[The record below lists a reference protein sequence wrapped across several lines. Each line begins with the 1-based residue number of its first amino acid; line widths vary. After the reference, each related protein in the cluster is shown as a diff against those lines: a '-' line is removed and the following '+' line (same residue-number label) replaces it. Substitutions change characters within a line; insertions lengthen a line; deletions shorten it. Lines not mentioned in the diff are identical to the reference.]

1 MTTAAPTAAFT
12 AYPCARASE
21 TYAFTKACKIGRM
34 AGPIERIVDSAA
46 NAWDMLPVV
55 GDGLADMS
63 RMPSAI
69 IDQGPQRTVHRYR
82 LPRRAQAHSPVLL
95 VPPLA
100 APASCFDLRRGC
112 SVAEHL
118 IALGR
123 PTYLVDYG
131 PIGWSDRALGLEH
144 WVEDVIPNAIDAVSD
159 DADGAPVQLVGW
171 CLGGIMSML
180 AVAGH
185 AQLNVSSIALIASPF
200 DFTRLTMA
208 APIRQLAEI
217 TDGHIVTAL
226 YRAMGGAPA
235 PLVSLAF
242 QATALDKRL
251 TKPLT
256 VVRNL
261 HDRDLLAHI
270 EAVDD
275 YMANMLAYPGRTF
288 GQLYHRFFLVNELAE
303 GRLGISDD
311 RSIDLADVKIPVLTV
326 AGDNDVLAPKEAVHH
341 LAGLLPNSPDVRVE
355 TAPGGHLGVLT
366 GRSARRKTWR
376 HLDQFLTDY
385 DVSPPPKP
393 RRKAAQR
400 ANGRPEQA
408 ASPAPA

>member
-1 MTTAAPTAAFT
+1 MT
-12 AYPCARASE
+12 
-21 TYAFTKACKIGRM
+21 
-34 AGPIERIVDSAA
+34 GPIERIVDSAA

-55 GDGLADMS
+55 GHGLAEQS
-63 RMPSAI
+63 NMPSAI
-69 IDQGPQRTVHRYR
+69 IDSGPQRTVHRYR

-131 PIGWSDRALGLEH
+131 PIGWNDRALGLEH

-159 DADGAPVQLVGW
+159 DAGGAPVQLVGW

-200 DFTRLTMA
+200 DFTRVRMSG
-208 APIRQLAEI
+208 PIRQLAEI
-217 TDGHIVTAL
+217 TDGRIVTAL
-226 YRAMGGAPA
+226 YRALGGAPA

-251 TKPLT
+251 TKPL
-256 VVRNL
+256 VVARNL

-275 YMANMLAYPGRTF
+275 YMAHMLAYPGRTF

-303 GRLGISDD
+303 GRLGTSDN
-311 RSIDLADVKIPVLTV
+311 RSIDLADVKVPVLTV
-326 AGDNDVLAPKEAVHH
+326 AGENDVLAPKEAVHH

-366 GRSARRKTWR
+366 GRSARHQTWR
-376 HLDQFLTDY
+376 YLDDFLTDY
-385 DVSPPPKP
+385 DVAPPPPERP
-393 RRKAAQR
+393 RAKATR

-408 ASPAPA
+408 ASPVTA

>member
-1 MTTAAPTAAFT
+1 M
-12 AYPCARASE
+12 S
-21 TYAFTKACKIGRM
+21 
-34 AGPIERIVDSAA
+34 GPVDRIVDSAA

-55 GDGLADMS
+55 GGGLADKS
-63 RMPSAI
+63 NTPSAI
-69 IDQGPQRTVHRYR
+69 IDSGPQRTVHRYR
-82 LPRRAQAHSPVLL
+82 LPRRPQAHSPVLL

-131 PIGWSDRALGLEH
+131 PIGWNDRALGLEH
-144 WVEDVIPNAIDAVSD
+144 WVEDVIPNSVDAVSD
-159 DADGAPVQLVGW
+159 DAGGAPVQLVGW

-185 AQLNVSSIALIASPF
+185 TQLNVSSIALVASPF
-200 DFTRLTMA
+200 DFTQVRMMQ
-208 APIRQLAEI
+208 PIRQLAEL
-217 TDGHIVTAL
+217 TEGRIVTAL
-226 YRAMGGAPA
+226 YRALGGAPA

-242 QATALDKRL
+242 QATAIDKRL

-256 VVRNL
+256 IARNL

-288 GQLYHRFFLVNELAE
+288 GQLYHRFFLVNELA
-303 GRLGISDD
+303 GGKLSVSGD
-311 RSIDLADVKIPVLTV
+311 RSIDLADVKLPVLTV
-326 AGDNDVLAPKEAVHH
+326 AGNNDVLAPVEAVHH
-341 LAGLLPNSPDVRVE
+341 LASLLPNAPEVRVV

-366 GRSARRKTWR
+366 GRGAHRQTWR
-376 HLDQFLTDY
+376 HLDDFLTTY
-385 DVSPPPKP
+385 DAAPPAATRRAP
-393 RRKAAQR
+393 RPPAR
-400 ANGRPEQA
+400 ARTEQA
-408 ASPAPA
+408 SASVTA